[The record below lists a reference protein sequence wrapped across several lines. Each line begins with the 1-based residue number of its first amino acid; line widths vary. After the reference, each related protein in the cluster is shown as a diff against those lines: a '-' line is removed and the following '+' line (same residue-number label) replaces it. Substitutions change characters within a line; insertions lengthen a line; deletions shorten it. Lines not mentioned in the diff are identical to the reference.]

1 MNKIMILKG
10 GSPALHKL
18 GDISRK
24 EDDFIRLHS
33 ETEEYYV
40 GSFEE
45 RLGFIDVKF
54 KKEDCRLLTEEERKD
69 LNGKWYG
76 INGMPLYRIYV
87 DEQGNVV
94 KGKCIMKKGT
104 ITKVTDQAGEDKSS
118 NFIEL
123 NVEFHEDIEIG
134 QNLILFTDDK
144 YITTSKVVNVK
155 IIENTYIIYTRNS
168 IYYIEV
174 LK

>member
-1 MNKIMILKG
+1 MLKG

-18 GDISRK
+18 GDIGRK
-24 EDDFIRLHS
+24 VDDFIRIHS
-33 ETEEYYV
+33 ETEEYYI

-45 RLGFIDVKF
+45 GVGFIDVKY
-54 KKEDCRLLTEEERKD
+54 KKEDCRQLTEEERKE

-76 INGMPLYRIYV
+76 INGTPLYRIYV

-94 KGKCIMKKGT
+94 KGKCIVKKGT
-104 ITKVTDQAGEDKSS
+104 ITKVTDQTGEDKSS
-118 NFIEL
+118 NFIGL
-123 NVEFHEDIEIG
+123 SVEFHEDIEIG
-134 QNLILFTDDK
+134 QSLIMFTSDK

-155 IIENTYIIYTRNS
+155 ITENIYIIYTKNS

-174 LK
+174 VE